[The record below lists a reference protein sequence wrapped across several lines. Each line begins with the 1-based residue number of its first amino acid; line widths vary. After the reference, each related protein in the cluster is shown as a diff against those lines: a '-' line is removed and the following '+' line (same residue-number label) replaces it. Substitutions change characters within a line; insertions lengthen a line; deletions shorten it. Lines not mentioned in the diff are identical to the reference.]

1 MPGARWARVRH
12 DGPVTVAAGRR
23 ITWHE
28 LPARVRGGVE
38 DILGAAVV
46 EALGQAGGFSP
57 GSADRVRLADGR
69 RAFVKAAGAT
79 PNPRAPLIHRREIEV
94 TAALPPSAPAP
105 RLLGGYDDGDWVAL
119 VLEDVPGRPP
129 ATPWLAAEAGR
140 VMATLAG
147 MAAALTPAPSIGGEA
162 PGGEIVAA
170 GATAWERIANDP
182 PPELDPWA
190 AAHVERLAGCAAR
203 ASLALAGETLCHLD
217 VRADNLLI
225 GADGRV
231 TVVDWPWAS
240 PGPPWL
246 DSLLLAVN
254 IRLYGG
260 SVDAEELLASS
271 PVTADADPAD
281 ITAVLAGLAGSFTDL
296 ARQPA
301 PPGLPTLR
309 AFQQAHADALIPW
322 VRARMGAA

>member
-1 MPGARWARVRH
+1 
-12 DGPVTVAAGRR
+12 VTAAAGRR
-23 ITWHE
+23 ITWDE
-28 LPARVRGGVE
+28 LPAPVRGGVE

-46 EALGQAGGFSP
+46 EAVGQAGGFSP
-57 GSADRVRLADGR
+57 GSADRVRVADGR
-69 RAFVKAAGAT
+69 RAFVKAAGAA

-94 TAALPPSAPAP
+94 TGALPFLTPAP
-105 RLLGGYDDGDWVAL
+105 RLLGSYDDGDWVAL
-119 VLEDVPGRPP
+119 VLEDVPGRAP
-129 ATPWLAAEAGR
+129 ATPWLPLEAGR
-140 VMATLAG
+140 VMAALAG
-147 MAAALTPAPSIGGEA
+147 MSAALTPAPSIAGDA

-170 GATAWERIANDP
+170 GATAWQRIAADP
-182 PPELDPWA
+182 PPGLDPWA
-190 AAHVERLAGCAAR
+190 AAHLDRLAGCAAR
-203 ASLALAGETLCHLD
+203 APAALVGDTLCHLD

-225 GADGRV
+225 GPDGRV

-254 IRLYGG
+254 VRLYGG
-260 SVDAEELLASS
+260 GVDAEELLASS
-271 PVTADADPAD
+271 PVTAAADPAD

-309 AFQQAHADALIPW
+309 TFQQAHADALIPW
-322 VRARMGAA
+322 VRARLGAA

>member
-1 MPGARWARVRH
+1 M
-12 DGPVTVAAGRR
+12 TVAAGRR
-23 ITWHE
+23 ITWQE

-46 EALGQAGGFSP
+46 EAVGQAGGFSP
-57 GSADRVRLADGR
+57 GSADRVRAADGR
-69 RAFVKAAGAT
+69 RAFVKAVGAS

-94 TAALPPSAPAP
+94 TAALPPRVPAP

-119 VLEDVPGRPP
+119 VLEDVPGRAP
-129 ATPWLAAEAGR
+129 ATPWRAAEAGL
-140 VMATLAG
+140 VMAALAG
-147 MAAALTPAPSIGGEA
+147 MAAALTPAPLLGGSS
-162 PGGEIVAA
+162 PGGEIVAS
-170 GATAWERIANDP
+170 GSTAW
-182 PPELDPWA
+182 
-190 AAHVERLAGCAAR
+190 AAHRGRPAAR
-203 ASLALAGETLCHLD
+203 ARPVGGGTRGPAGRDGGAGRGALEGDTLCHLD
-217 VRADNLLI
+217 VRADNLLV
-225 GADGRV
+225 GSDGRV

-254 IRLYGG
+254 VRLYGG
-260 SVDAEELLASS
+260 GVDAEALLASS
-271 PVTADADPAD
+271 PVTAAADPAD
-281 ITAVLAGLAGSFTDL
+281 ISAVLAGLAGSFADL

-322 VRARMGAA
+322 VRARLGAA

>member
-1 MPGARWARVRH
+1 M
-12 DGPVTVAAGRR
+12 TVAAGRR
-23 ITWHE
+23 ISWNE

-38 DILGAAVV
+38 DILGATVV
-46 EALGQAGGFSP
+46 EAAGQAGGFSP
-57 GSADRVRLADGR
+57 GSADRVRMADGR

-79 PNPRAPLIHRREIEV
+79 PNPRAPMIHRREIEV
-94 TAALPPSAPAP
+94 TAALPPPTPAP
-105 RLLGGYDDGDWVAL
+105 RLLGSYDDGDWVAL
-119 VLEDVPGRPP
+119 VLEDVPGRAP
-129 ATPWLAAEAGR
+129 ATPWRAAEAGR
-140 VMATLAG
+140 VMAALAG
-147 MAAALTPAPSIGGEA
+147 MAAALTPAPLIGGDA

-170 GATAWERIANDP
+170 GATAWERVAADP
-182 PPELDPWA
+182 PPGLDPWA
-190 AAHVERLAGCAAR
+190 AAHVELLAACAGR
-203 ASLALAGETLCHLD
+203 ADAALAGDTLCHLD

-225 GADGRV
+225 GSDGRV

-254 IRLYGG
+254 VRLYGG
-260 SVDAEELLASS
+260 DVDAEALLASS
-271 PVTADADPAD
+271 PVTAAADPAD
-281 ITAVLAGLAGSFTDL
+281 VTAVLAGLAGSFADL

-322 VRARMGAA
+322 VRARLGAS